1 MPDAAARAD
10 AHDGFGRRGSHL
22 VLDIDV
28 PDTIASH
35 FPNIIHPFLEK
46 NDLNM
51 GNIDHLIFHPGGK
64 KILQT
69 VEDLFYDLGKNTF
82 FIKDSSGN
90 LITCSQDLLCKC
102 VSVYEFVLHPGYS
115 APIRDSWVIMVTSKL
130 YNLVVYTM
138 TYIP

>member
-1 MPDAAARAD
+1 MWGFSFEHCY
-10 AHDGFGRRGSHL
+10 HDMSDSDVGSSDTDESSGHASDD
-22 VLDIDV
+22 DIDNSDGPV
-28 PDTIASH
+28 EIKD
-35 FPNIIHPFLEK
+35 
-46 NDLNM
+46 
-51 GNIDHLIFHPGGK
+51 G
-64 KILQT
+64 QT
-69 VEDLFYDLGKNTF
+69 TF

-102 VSVYEFVLHPGYS
+102 VSVYEFVLHSGYS